1 MWFGLNHENYKHW
14 FERGVVLYNEL
25 LFFTRLQ
32 NISLLKVFI
41 KSKFWDLWPSR
52 HFISVTDC
60 RTDSITKPWLT
71 PHQYQPHDP
80 RHHGPHSRHHDRHH
94 DEHHDRHHDRYHD
107 WPKWWCQGSFAL
119 LQCFSNFENNLVGEF
134 HIAYMSQDP
143 ELDLVKGLLIILDE
157 H

>member
-1 MWFGLNHENYKHW
+1 MTHAIMDPIPD
-14 FERGVVLYNEL
+14 
-25 LFFTRLQ
+25 TM
-32 NISLLKVFI
+32 
-41 KSKFWDLWPSR
+41 
-52 HFISVTDC
+52 TDIM
-60 RTDSITKPWLT
+60 TDTMT
-71 PHQYQPHDP
+71 D
-80 RHHGPHSRHHDRHH
+80 
-94 DEHHDRHHDRYHD
+94 D